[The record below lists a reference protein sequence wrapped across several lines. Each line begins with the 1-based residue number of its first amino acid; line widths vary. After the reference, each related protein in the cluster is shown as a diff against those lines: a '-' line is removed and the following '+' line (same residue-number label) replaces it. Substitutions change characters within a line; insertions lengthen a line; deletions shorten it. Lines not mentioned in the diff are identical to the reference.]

1 VSFQIAPDVQIVEE
15 GSPFRVVVEHGM
27 GEAADP
33 TTTTIVGDNG
43 VLVQPG
49 RSKATGPELK
59 TISDD
64 VSVQV
69 GIEIRTAIVAPPTV
83 SVKSGDVAGVLFRRL
98 SILHDSHKSALIIST
113 ISHRVLIDPG
123 VGTVPRPAAGL
134 S

>member
-1 VSFQIAPDVQIVEE
+1 VQIVEE
-15 GSPFRVVVEHGM
+15 GSPFRVVVEHGV

-33 TTTTIVGDNG
+33 TTIVGDHG
-43 VLVQPG
+43 VLVEPG

-123 VGTVPRPAAGL
+123 IGTVPKPAAGL